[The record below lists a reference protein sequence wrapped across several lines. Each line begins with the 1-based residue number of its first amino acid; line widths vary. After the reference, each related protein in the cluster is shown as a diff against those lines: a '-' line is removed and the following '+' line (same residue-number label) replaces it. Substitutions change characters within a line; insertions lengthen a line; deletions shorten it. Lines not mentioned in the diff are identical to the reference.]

1 MKLKHRFI
9 FFTALSLSFIVLS
22 NCSSIQKI
30 FGIEDNTAPE
40 ITIQISDTNPK
51 INTDV
56 TLIAITTDPDEGAS
70 VEVTWEVTSG
80 TLSKATGDTV
90 TWTTPDDTMTVTIKA
105 TAQDDQNAKVTAEK
119 IVNVGNAAPTINTF
133 TTSASQVVIGNAVT
147 LACTATD
154 PEGSTEL
161 TYQFYAEGNAGR
173 IVQSST
179 SANTA
184 QWYSPEDITQAEAI
198 NVIVKVSDDIGF
210 SSTDTLQVLVYS
222 NYGSFWVI
230 DKIHKSVTK
239 YASNG
244 LEILEASG
252 SFTLPVAVESDVD
265 ELHGC
270 FVADQGEDAVI
281 NVDFQGNSIATY
293 TGISTV
299 IDLALHHLTEKIWAL
314 SYSDNSITVIDVRTG
329 ITDKTIYGFQ
339 QPTMIKI
346 NQRTSDVW
354 VVEKG
359 NNRVIRIDASQGISA
374 LPDTISAQNTT
385 LFETTF
391 NGPEYLYVQ
400 DYYGG
405 SLSNTVYIADYYDNE
420 IERLSPSG
428 NTYQKLSAVSSLA
441 TGPSMVS
448 MLTLDLVNMILV
460 VSESGNLELFEE
472 QNTQNKYILSGNYNF
487 IKPHVM
493 RVNPLTGEC
502 WIADNGSN
510 QLVKVK
516 IASTTSY
523 TLQRKIG
530 GFLSI
535 QDITMQD
542 P

>member
-1 MKLKHRFI
+1 MQSKIKFI
-9 FFTALSLSFIVLS
+9 LFGIFIPLILLTG
-22 NCSSIQKI
+22 CSSFQKI
-30 FGIEDNTAPE
+30 FGIEDNTEPT
-40 ITIQISDTNPK
+40 ITIQVSETNPK
-51 INTDV
+51 INTSV
-56 TLIAITTDPDEGAS
+56 TLIAVTTDPDEGAT
-70 VEVTWEVTSG
+70 VDVTWEVSGG
-80 TLSKATGDTV
+80 TLGQTTGDTI

-105 TAQDDQNAKVTAEK
+105 TAQDDHNATATAEK
-119 IVNVGNAAPTINTF
+119 QINVGNASPVIDTF
-133 TTSASQVVIGNAVT
+133 TASAFQVVTGNAVILT
-147 LACTATD
+147 CTATD
-154 PEGSTEL
+154 PEESTTL
-161 TYQFYAEGNAGR
+161 TYQFYAEDNVGKV
-173 IVQSST
+173 VQTST

-210 SSTDTLQVLVYS
+210 SSTDTLQILVYS

-244 LEILEASG
+244 IEILEASG
-252 SFTLPVAVESDVD
+252 AFTTPVAVESDID

-270 FVADQGEDAVI
+270 FVADQSDGSVV
-281 NVDFQGNSIATY
+281 NVDFRGNSIATY
-293 TGISTV
+293 SGITTV

-314 SYSDNSITVIDVRTG
+314 SYSNNTITVIDVRTG

-339 QPTMIKI
+339 QPTLIKI
-346 NQRTSDVW
+346 NQHTSDVW

-359 NNRVIRIDASQGISA
+359 NNRIIRIDASQGISA
-374 LPDTISAQNTT
+374 LPDTISSQNVT
-385 LFETTF
+385 LFSAYF
-391 NGPEYLYVQ
+391 NGPEHLYVQ

-405 SLSNTVYIADYYDNE
+405 SLSNTVYVADFYDNE

-428 NTYQKLSAVSSLA
+428 NTYQRLSPVASLA
-441 TGPSMVS
+441 TSPSMVS
-448 MLTLDLVNMILV
+448 MITLDLVNMILV
-460 VSESGNLELFEE
+460 VSENGNLELFEE
-472 QNTQNKYILSGNYNF
+472 QNTQNKTILSGNYNF

-510 QLVKVK
+510 QLVKIK
-516 IASTTSY
+516 IASTTAY

-535 QDITMQD
+535 QDIAMQD